1 MANQMT
7 STLMMNKNQSHSYDQ
22 QQIKMLCDATCER
35 IEDLLDYFEIEYKH
49 NNSSMVSMCCPIH
62 NGDNP
67 SALNIYHEG
76 DNYRGNWKCRTHG
89 CEKIF
94 RSSIIGFIR
103 GVLSTKKYNW
113 INEGDQTCSFKEAV
127 DFATKFV
134 GKSLDQYHVDK
145 NIQEKKQFANIIQK
159 VTEQPDSSNFKITK
173 QQARSLLQIPA
184 QYYLDR
190 GYSAEILDKYDVGLC
205 DRPNKEMSNRVV
217 APIYDYSGNF
227 VVGCTGRSI
236 FNKCDK
242 CSAYHDT
249 NENCPGEYAWQYSKW
264 RHSSGLKTQNCLYNI
279 WFAKEHIQNSG
290 TVILVE
296 SPGNVWRLE
305 ENGIHNSVAIF
316 GTTLS
321 DRQKIILDSSGAM
334 NMIVLMDND
343 DAGISA
349 TKKIIEKCNRTYQ
362 IHVPSI
368 SKNDIGD
375 MNSEEIDREIKK
387 FMEKIV

>member
-1 MANQMT
+1 
-7 STLMMNKNQSHSYDQ
+7 
-22 QQIKMLCDATCER
+22 MLCDATCER
-35 IEDLLDYFEIEYKH
+35 IEDLLDYFQLEYKH

-94 RSSIIGFIR
+94 KSSIIGFIR
-103 GVLSTKKYNW
+103 GIISAQKYHWTND
-113 INEGDQTCSFKEAV
+113 GDQTCSFKEAI

-134 GKSLDQYHVDK
+134 GKSLDQYHLDK
-145 NIQEKKQFANIIQK
+145 NTQEKKQFAQIVQK
-159 VTEQPDSSNFKITK
+159 VTDKPDLSNLKITK
-173 QQARSLLQIPA
+173 AQARSLLHIPA
-184 QYYLDR
+184 KYYIDR
-190 GYSAEILDKYDVGLC
+190 GYSAEVLNKYDVGLC
-205 DRPNKEMSNRVV
+205 DRPNKEMTNRVV
-217 APIYDYSGNF
+217 APIYDYSGDF
-227 VVGCTGRSI
+227 VIGCTGRSV
-236 FNKCDK
+236 FDK
-242 CSAYHDT
+242 CQKCSLYHPTD
-249 NENCPGEYAWQYSKW
+249 ESCPKEYVWQYSKW
-264 RHSSGLKTQNCLYNI
+264 KHSSGLKTQNCLYNI
-279 WFAKEHIQNSG
+279 WFAKEHIQNTN

-334 NMIVLMDND
+334 HMIVIMDND
-343 DAGISA
+343 PAGKAA
-349 TKKIIEKCNRTYQ
+349 TEKIIEKCNRTYQ
-362 IHVPSI
+362 IHVPAI

-375 MNSEEIDREIKK
+375 MSSQEIDQEIKK
-387 FMEKIV
+387 FMETIK

>member
-1 MANQMT
+1 MVNQMT
-7 STLMMNKNQSHSYDQ
+7 STLTMNKNQSHSYDQ
-22 QQIKMLCDATCER
+22 QKIKMLCDATCER
-35 IEDLLDYFEIEYKH
+35 IEDLLDFFEIEYKH

-89 CEKIF
+89 CEKVF

-103 GVLSTKKYNW
+103 GVLSTQKYNW
-113 INEGDQTCSFKEAV
+113 TNEGDQTCSFREAV

-145 NIQEKKQFANIIQK
+145 DIQEKKQFAQIIQK
-159 VTEQPDSSNFKITK
+159 VTEQPDNSNLKITR
-173 QQARSLLQIPA
+173 QQARNLLQIPA

-190 GYSAEILDKYDVGLC
+190 GYSAEILNKYDVGLC

-227 VVGCTGRSI
+227 VVGCTGRSV

-242 CSAYHDT
+242 CLAYHDT
-249 NENCPGEYAWQYSKW
+249 NEDCPREYAWQHSKW

-279 WFAKEHIQNSG
+279 WFAKEYIQNSG

-334 NMIVLMDND
+334 NVVVLMDND
-343 DAGISA
+343 DAGITA

-362 IHVPSI
+362 IHVPTI

>member
-7 STLMMNKNQSHSYDQ
+7 STLTMNKNQSRSYDQ

-49 NNSSMVSMCCPIH
+49 NNNSMVSMCCPIH
-62 NGDNP
+62 NGDNS
-67 SALNIYHEG
+67 SALNIYHQG

-190 GYSAEILDKYDVGLC
+190 GYSAKILDKYDIGLC

-227 VVGCTGRSI
+227 VVGCTGRSV

-242 CSAYHDT
+242 CSAYHNTSED
-249 NENCPGEYAWQYSKW
+249 CPGEYAWQHSKW

-279 WFAKEHIQNSG
+279 WFAKEYIQNSSI
-290 TVILVE
+290 VILVE

-334 NMIVLMDND
+334 NMIILMDND
-343 DAGISA
+343 NAGISA

-362 IHVPSI
+362 IHVPTI

-375 MNSEEIDREIKK
+375 MNSEDIDREIKK